1 MILEKGSRLVMAGDS
16 VTDCGRNRE
25 LPPCFWS
32 TWGDGYVHV
41 VYANLLAF
49 APQSSIMVINQGV
62 SGNTSEDLNNRWDSD
77 IMSLKP
83 DYVSIMIG
91 INDVWRWFDSAL
103 RQEKLV
109 DKDMFRANLRSI
121 MDKTVSHVKKVFLMT
136 PVLFE
141 LNETEPM
148 FIKKREFDA
157 VIKEV
162 AKEYNQLFIDCQT
175 PVDRVLKYQHPYMFT
190 MDRIHPNLPG
200 HTLIAESFLNAIEL
214 DRSK

>member
-1 MILEKGSRLVMAGDS
+1 MILEKGSRLVMAVDS

-162 AKEYNQLFIDCQT
+162 AQEYNQLFIDCQT
-175 PVDRVLKYQHPYMFT
+175 PVDRVLKYHHPYMFT
-190 MDRIHPNLPG
+190 MDRVHPNLPG